1 MLDRVGFEETLR
13 RFWQKIL
20 EKNKLRSVQDCLE
33 QGIENQHNVLKRG

>member
-1 MLDRVGFEETLR
+1 MQGREGFEETLL

-20 EKNKLRSVQDCLE
+20 EKDKLRSVRGCLE